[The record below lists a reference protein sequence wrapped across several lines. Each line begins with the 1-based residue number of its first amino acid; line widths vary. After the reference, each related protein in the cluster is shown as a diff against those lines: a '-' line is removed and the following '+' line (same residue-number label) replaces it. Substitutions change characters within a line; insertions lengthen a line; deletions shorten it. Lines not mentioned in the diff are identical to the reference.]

1 MYFNCL
7 NRAQKDGIHKEFQRT
22 IDAGVCNYNRE
33 LDALI
38 VISKWEHTQ
47 KRASMLKDM
56 HFRNLSQKVNIACF
70 YIFKY
75 KKYSFFYR
83 LCS

>member
-1 MYFNCL
+1 MPTYIMFNLCTY
-7 NRAQKDGIHKEFQRT
+7 RAQKDGIHKEFQRT
-22 IDAGVCNYNRE
+22 IDAGVCNYNRD

-56 HFRNLSQKVNIACF
+56 HFRNLSQKVWI
-70 YIFKY
+70 
-75 KKYSFFYR
+75 
-83 LCS
+83 

>member
-1 MYFNCL
+1 MFICF

-33 LDALI
+33 IDALI

-56 HFRNLSQKVNIACF
+56 HFRNLSQKV
-70 YIFKY
+70 Y
-75 KKYSFFYR
+75 KYS
-83 LCS
+83 

>member
-1 MYFNCL
+1 MPKYIMFNLCTY
-7 NRAQKDGIHKEFQRT
+7 RAQKDGIHKEFQRT
-22 IDAGVCNYNRE
+22 IDAGVCNYNRD

-56 HFRNLSQKVNIACF
+56 HFRNLSQKVWIWIMEFMLFC
-70 YIFKY
+70 I
-75 KKYSFFYR
+75 
-83 LCS
+83 

>member
-1 MYFNCL
+1 MIYVRIPC
-7 NRAQKDGIHKEFQRT
+7 RAQKDGIHKEFQRT

-33 LDALI
+33 MDVLI

-56 HFRNLSQKVNIACF
+56 HFRNLSQKVHDNNLIGRN
-70 YIFKY
+70 YTY
-75 KKYSFFYR
+75 LLY
-83 LCS
+83 L